1 MKMLKNGLE
10 VDGFATSR
18 TPIPSPPSTKRG
30 VVPRCAARPP
40 ARPAQV
46 HPDHHAEDGA
56 VAEHADGAEPVD
68 EVVVYKN
75 RALSSPVPKMC
86 GRCRHAMGRKRQ
98 RRTTRR
104 RPPAKRSRRH
114 GQVGGVAVSLP
125 MGILKAGY
133 GITKAIGD
141 HQTKRAIAIGEKRR
155 REVAS
160 GKRKKYAGESFNCSI
175 M

>member
-1 MKMLKNGLE
+1 MG
-10 VDGFATSR
+10 
-18 TPIPSPPSTKRG
+18 
-30 VVPRCAARPP
+30 
-40 ARPAQV
+40 
-46 HPDHHAEDGA
+46 
-56 VAEHADGAEPVD
+56 
-68 EVVVYKN
+68 
-75 RALSSPVPKMC
+75 PK
-86 GRCRHAMGRKRQ
+86 RKRK

-104 RPPAKRSRRH
+104 RPSTKRLRRH

-125 MGILKAGY
+125 VGILKAGY

-141 HQTKRAIAIGEKRR
+141 HQTQRAIKIGEKRR

>member
-1 MKMLKNGLE
+1 M
-10 VDGFATSR
+10 
-18 TPIPSPPSTKRG
+18 KRG
-30 VVPRCAARPP
+30 VVPRYAARPP

-56 VAEHADGAEPVD
+56 VAEHAD

-75 RALSSPVPKMC
+75 RDLPSIVPKMC

-104 RPPAKRSRRH
+104 RPAKRRRRVS
-114 GQVGGVAVSLP
+114 QVGGVAVSMPL
-125 MGILKAGY
+125 GILKAGY

>member
-1 MKMLKNGLE
+1 
-10 VDGFATSR
+10 
-18 TPIPSPPSTKRG
+18 
-30 VVPRCAARPP
+30 
-40 ARPAQV
+40 
-46 HPDHHAEDGA
+46 
-56 VAEHADGAEPVD
+56 
-68 EVVVYKN
+68 
-75 RALSSPVPKMC
+75 
-86 GRCRHAMGRKRQ
+86 MGHKRKRT
-98 RRTTRR
+98 RTRR
-104 RPPAKRSRRH
+104 PAKRSRRQ

-141 HQTKRAIAIGEKRR
+141 HQAKRAIAIGEKRR

>member
-18 TPIPSPPSTKRG
+18 TPIQSPRSTKKV

-40 ARPAQV
+40 EPPAQV

-75 RALSSPVPKMC
+75 RDLSSPVPKNVWPLSTC
-86 GRCRHAMGRKRQ
+86 DGTQTQTHHDS
-98 RRTTRR
+98 T
-104 RPPAKRSRRH
+104 
-114 GQVGGVAVSLP
+114 
-125 MGILKAGY
+125 I
-133 GITKAIGD
+133 ITS
-141 HQTKRAIAIGEKRR
+141 T
-155 REVAS
+155 
-160 GKRKKYAGESFNCSI
+160 
-175 M
+175 